1 MAESGTCEHDGCM
14 CPVTDEGAFC
24 SDHCR
29 EASDQD
35 LTEIACDC
43 GHASCG

>member
-1 MAESGTCEHDGCM
+1 MENDGTCKHEICN

-24 SDHCR
+24 SENCS
-29 EASDQD
+29 EAAGQD
-35 LTEIACDC
+35 ITEIACNC